1 MSGEQKINS
10 IRSTK
15 DGVETSVSMEEIENG
30 FIITVYKNWQDKK
43 GGYNSETKKYFSE
56 TNPLKKVNIDED
68 IIKNALENSFE

>member
-43 GGYNSETKKYFSE
+43 GGYNSETKKYFKTFFSVFSHFNVFSKIQE
-56 TNPLKKVNIDED
+56 YILT
-68 IIKNALENSFE
+68 S